1 MRFLSSRMARQRVG
15 FVGLLVGLL
24 LLVAWLTWSDHAAR
38 SLSQPQW
45 VTGYQAQ
52 KINHIRILRKGRPI
66 LAFERRNG
74 SWYLEF
80 PIQAR
85 ANGALVQSLLALP
98 AIQGIRSYAIQKN
111 DLAQYGLDP
120 PKVRIDYGQFR
131 LAWGGV
137 NPLNGWRYMAYRHRL
152 FLVPTG
158 LSDLPEGPFLNW
170 VSLRLLPSR
179 GRIRKIA
186 QVKFPVSGH
195 ARPESWVSYNM
206 KGLLGVWQRAIA
218 LRLQFSPA
226 LKSRPLGEVRVEL
239 TDRSSILFQ
248 VMAMRPR
255 LKLRDPRRGIEYDFT
270 PGESR
275 QLLNFSVH

>member
-1 MRFLSSRMARQRVG
+1 MRFLSSRTVLQRVG

-24 LLVAWLTWSDHAAR
+24 LLVAWLAWTDQAAR

-45 VTGYQAQ
+45 LAGYQAQ
-52 KINHIRILRKGRPI
+52 KINRIRILRKGRPI
-66 LAFERRNG
+66 LAFERRKEG
-74 SWYLEF
+74 WYLES

-85 ANGALVQSLLALP
+85 ANGTLVRSLLALP
-98 AIQGIRSYAIQKN
+98 AIQGVRSYAMQIN
-111 DLAQYGLDP
+111 LAQYGLDP
-120 PKVRIDYGQFR
+120 PKARIDYGQFR

-137 NPLNGWRYMAYRHRL
+137 NPLNGWRYMTHRHRL

-170 VSLRLLPSR
+170 VSLRLLPPR
-179 GRIRKIA
+179 VRIRKIE
-186 QVKFPVSGH
+186 QVEFPVSGH

-239 TDRSSILFQ
+239 ADRSLILFQ
-248 VMAMRPR
+248 VIAIRPR
-255 LKLRDPRRGIEYDFT
+255 LKLRNPRGGIEYDFT

-275 QLLNFSVH
+275 RLLNFSVR